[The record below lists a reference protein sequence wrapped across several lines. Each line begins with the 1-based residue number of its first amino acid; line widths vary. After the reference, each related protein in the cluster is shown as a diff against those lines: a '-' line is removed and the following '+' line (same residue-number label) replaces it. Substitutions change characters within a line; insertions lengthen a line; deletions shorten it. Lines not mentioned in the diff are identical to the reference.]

1 MTPSDPFIEAIA
13 EAVARKLAGMMKP
26 PVDQKLIDIKEAAR
40 YMGRTA
46 PSLRGMIASDEVPK
60 KCIKR
65 IGSRVFLVKPELD
78 AWIDAQ

>member
-1 MTPSDPFIEAIA
+1 VTPTDPFIEAIA
-13 EAVARKLAGMMKP
+13 EAVAKRLSIIMKP
-26 PVDQKLIDIKEAAR
+26 PADQKLIGVKEAAP

-46 PSLRGMIASDEVPK
+46 PSLRGLIASGEIPA